1 MNIGSLFILIELLK
15 DIERARPGQEGVTYE
30 IKPSCGPGTY
40 ATKTAQ
46 GKWVCVP
53 IPKGR

>member
-1 MNIGSLFILIELLK
+1 MNLGAIITLLK
-15 DIERARPGQEGVTYE
+15 LAQDTERARPGREGVTYE

>member
-1 MNIGSLFILIELLK
+1 MNLGALIALLK
-15 DIERARPGQEGVTYE
+15 LAQDTERARPGKVGVTYE

-46 GKWVCVP
+46 GNWVCVP